1 MSVAINK
8 KGNRV
13 VYHYWDYTF
22 EWTPQHRPGS
32 ELAPWIRTC
41 DTLADEANEVLD
53 SLPASSEDPTK
64 RDRYALLRDN
74 HARDP
79 KLEELW
85 NQINTV
91 PEWVDWEQIQRG
103 QDLFWRHLVP
113 ITNALTFVSLLGGM
127 GAIRVGEVLTRTGG
141 FSAKVVRRRLL
152 ETVQHTIQVNKS
164 AEALKPGGEGHL
176 ASVRVRLLHSAV
188 RRKIMSLVEQDPT
201 YYDAERYGLPINDLD
216 SFATINT
223 FSSTVIWLGLP
234 RQGIRLSPQ
243 EEEDYIAV
251 WRLVA
256 WYMGAPTEPFESAE
270 KAKVVSESLLV
281 NEFEPTDTGRIL
293 ARNIAIGLENTAPIY
308 ASLEY
313 MDALTRLL
321 NGDQLS
327 DELHI
332 PKTGLYYRVLI
343 WGYCFW
349 VKLQSKTIP
358 LIPAVD
364 RHVIENRKKMFWKHL
379 MDEKEGLGKETV
391 FDFKYIPT
399 LKRRT
404 RLGERKRYFFK
415 KPGVEILSYLGLLS
429 AFATTVGL
437 STGLYLIITGAFPET
452 REVIPS
458 LLQALRD
465 RLAILPVGALTL
477 PELVKGLR
485 GRLSL

>member
-1 MSVAINK
+1 MSVTTNK

-13 VYHYWDYTF
+13 EYHYWDYNF
-22 EWTPQHRPGS
+22 EWTDKHRPGS
-32 ELAPWIRTC
+32 ELNPWIRTC
-41 DTLADEANEVLD
+41 DTLADEANGVLD
-53 SLPASSEDPTK
+53 DLPAPENDPSK
-64 RDRYALLRDN
+64 RDRYALLRNN
-74 HARDP
+74 HASHA
-79 KLEELW
+79 KTKELW

-91 PEWVDWEQIQRG
+91 PEWVDWAQIARG
-103 QDLFWRHLVP
+103 QDLFWRYLIPV
-113 ITNALTFVSLLGGM
+113 TNALTFVSLLGGM
-127 GAIRVGEVLTRTGG
+127 GAIRVGEILSRTGG
-141 FSAKVVRRRLL
+141 FGAKVVRRRLL

-164 AEALKPGGEGHL
+164 AESLKPGGEGHL

-188 RRKIMSLVEQDPT
+188 RRKIMSLVEQDPS
-201 YYDAERYGLPINDLD
+201 YYDSENYGLPINDLD

-234 RQGIRLSPQ
+234 RQGVYLTKQ

-256 WYMGAPTEPFESAE
+256 FYMGAPTEPFENAS
-270 KAKVVSESLLV
+270 KAKIVSESLLV

-332 PKTGLYYRVLI
+332 PKTGLWHRALM

-349 VKLQSKTIP
+349 VQVQAKTLP
-358 LIPAVD
+358 VLPGVD
-364 RHVIENRKKMFWKHL
+364 RYLIENRKKMFWKHL
-379 MDEKEGLGKETV
+379 MDPNEGLGKETV

-404 RLGERKRYFFK
+404 TLGDRKRYFFK
-415 KPGVEILSYLGLLS
+415 KPGVEILSYFGLLTAFSMAAGLGTGVWFVLTRAFPEVRGGVLGLLHG
-429 AFATTVGL
+429 V
-437 STGLYLIITGAFPET
+437 
-452 REVIPS
+452 RE
-458 LLQALRD
+458 
-465 RLAILPVGALTL
+465 RLAGLPVGDLTM
-477 PELVKGLR
+477 PEVVKGLR
-485 GRLSL
+485 GKVA

>member
-1 MSVAINK
+1 MSVTTNK
-8 KGNRV
+8 KGNRII
-13 VYHYWDYTF
+13 YHYWDYTF
-22 EWTPQHRPGS
+22 EWTPQHQPGS
-32 ELAPWIRTC
+32 VLNPWIRTC

-53 SLPASSEDPTK
+53 SLPAPADDPSK

-74 HARDP
+74 HASDP
-79 KLEELW
+79 KLQELW

-91 PEWVDWEQIQRG
+91 PEWVDWDQIQRG
-103 QDLFWRHLVP
+103 QDIFWRYLVP

-127 GAIRVGEVLTRTGG
+127 GAIRVGEILTRTGG

-152 ETVQHTIQVNKS
+152 ETVQHTIQVNKN
-164 AEALKPGGEGHL
+164 AVALQPGGEGHL

-188 RRKIMSLVEQDPT
+188 RRKIMGLVEQDPN
-201 YYDAERYGLPINDLD
+201 YYNAERYGIPINDLD

-234 RQGIRLSPQ
+234 RQGIYLSAQ

-256 WYMGAPTEPFESAE
+256 WYMGAPTEPFENAA

-321 NGDQLS
+321 NGDQLA

-332 PKTGLYYRVLI
+332 PKTGVWHRMLM

-349 VKLQSKTIP
+349 VQVQSKTIP
-358 LIPAVD
+358 VIPAVD
-364 RHVIENRKKMFWKHL
+364 RYVIENRKEMFWKHL

-399 LKRRT
+399 VKRRT
-404 RLGERKRYFFK
+404 RLGDRKRYIFK

-429 AFATTVGL
+429 AFTTAAGL
-437 STGLYLIITGAFPET
+437 STAFYFILTRAFPGT
-452 REVIPS
+452 RGILPDFVQ
-458 LLQALRD
+458 LLRN
-465 RLAILPVGALTL
+465 RLAGLTVGTMTVQDV
-477 PELVKGLR
+477 VKNIR
-485 GRLSL
+485 GRLPL